1 MRTAPRGH
9 RGQKQG
15 RTAAGSKT
23 SARKAAARTASNWG
37 LGLGTVRRLCAH
49 GSARTA
55 LHTRLCL
62 RGWLA
67 AWGLAGQRAGDP
79 GGRGRAAGVQRLR
92 GWGLPPWGLAPL
104 CPVSPTD
111 WMSPHAAEDA
121 PLRPVCRLKREPQ
134 AQSGR
139 PGRPRRVWGADA
151 IAQLHAPVRQDASRV
166 PEPPCEDRRTC
177 ATPPLGNGESP
188 REDHRQ
194 PTGDG
199 RRGKAA
205 EEKGE
210 PAGGRGGG
218 RAGSALSE
226 APRGGAGPGKAPTAS
241 PNSRK
246 DRGPGP
252 PSARRRPRRVATWR
266 LSFPCIHFPTA
277 WPPEA
282 RGPGAPC
289 ETL

>member
-1 MRTAPRGH
+1 MNLRHRADGHWADTRT
-9 RGQKQG
+9 
-15 RTAAGSKT
+15 
-23 SARKAAARTASNWG
+23 
-37 LGLGTVRRLCAH
+37 
-49 GSARTA
+49 
-55 LHTRLCL
+55 
-62 RGWLA
+62 
-67 AWGLAGQRAGDP
+67 
-79 GGRGRAAGVQRLR
+79 
-92 GWGLPPWGLAPL
+92 
-104 CPVSPTD
+104 
-111 WMSPHAAEDA
+111 
-121 PLRPVCRLKREPQ
+121 
-134 AQSGR
+134 R